1 MSSNDFE
8 GEKSGPSRPSRL
20 RSAAPGATL
29 SAVTSPPHWSRLLP
43 GLAVA
48 LAVALAG
55 QGLHL
60 AQERLVGRAVLDA
73 LVLAILLG
81 MTVRAVRPLPEGWAP
96 GVAFA
101 AKTLL
106 EIAIVLLGAS
116 VDFREVARGGP
127 ALVAGIAFT
136 VAATLVVGS
145 WIGRRAGLE
154 PKHALLVAFGNAIC
168 GNSAIAALAPV
179 IGARREHVA
188 SAIAFTAV
196 LGVAVVVGL
205 PFLIPVAHLSEYQYG
220 IVAGLTVYA
229 VPQVLAAAFPVS
241 ALSGQVGTLVKLVR
255 VLFLGPVLVGFSLA
269 EGRRAAREGGGSGRI
284 RILTVLPW
292 FVMGFVLLA
301 VLRTTGTLPTALA
314 VPLRAGSHWLTL
326 VAMAALGLGVDVRGL
341 RHVGR
346 PVVLTVLA
354 SLALLVTCSLTVARL
369 AAR

>member
-1 MSSNDFE
+1 MPGDRSI
-8 GEKSGPSRPSRL
+8 SRL
-20 RSAAPGATL
+20 APGI
-29 SAVTSPPHWSRLLP
+29 
-43 GLAVA
+43 AVA
-48 LAVALAG
+48 LAVALLGEA
-55 QGLHL
+55 LHL
-60 AQERLVGRAVLDA
+60 AQLRAGRLILDA

-81 MTVRAVRPLPEGWAP
+81 MAVRSIRPLPEGWAL
-96 GVAFA
+96 GIAFA

-106 EIAIVLLGAS
+106 ELAIVLLGAS

-127 ALVAGIAFT
+127 LLVVGIGLT
-136 VAATLVVGS
+136 VAATLVLGA

-179 IGARREHVA
+179 IGAKREHVA

-205 PFLIPVAHLSEYQYG
+205 PFLVPVAHLSDYQYG
-220 IVAGLTVYA
+220 VVAGLTVYA

-255 VLFLGPVLVGFSLA
+255 VLFLGPVLVAFSVMA
-269 EGRRAAREGGGSGRI
+269 RREERRTPGGGAPPRFEL
-284 RILTVLPW
+284 LTLLPW
-292 FVMGFVLLA
+292 FVIGFVLLS
-301 VLRTTGTLPTALA
+301 VLRTAGVLPAA
-314 VPLRAGSHWLTL
+314 EAAPLRTASHWLTL

-346 PVVLTVLA
+346 PVVLTVVA
-354 SLALLVTCSLTVARL
+354 SLALLLAMSLGVAKV
-369 AAR
+369 AGP

>member
-1 MSSNDFE
+1 MHEQLST
-8 GEKSGPSRPSRL
+8 RHL
-20 RSAAPGATL
+20 APGI
-29 SAVTSPPHWSRLLP
+29 
-43 GLAVA
+43 AVA
-48 LAVALAG
+48 LGVALLAEL
-55 QGLHL
+55 LHL
-60 AQERLVGRAVLDA
+60 AQMRAGHLILDA

-81 MTVRAVRPLPEGWAP
+81 MAIRSLRPLPAGWAP
-96 GVAFA
+96 GIAFS

-116 VDFREVARGGP
+116 VDFREVARGG
-127 ALVAGIAFT
+127 ATLVAGIGLT

-179 IGARREHVA
+179 IGAKREHVA

-196 LGVAVVVGL
+196 LGVLVVVGL
-205 PFLIPVAHLSEYQYG
+205 PFLMPVAHLSTYQYG
-220 IVAGLTVYA
+220 VVAGLTVYS

-255 VLFLGPVLVGFSLA
+255 VLFLGPMLVGLSLMA
-269 EGRRAAREGGGSGRI
+269 RRDARQAAGAGAPRFEL
-284 RILTVLPW
+284 LTLLPW
-292 FVMGFVLLA
+292 FVIGFVLLSM
-301 VLRTTGTLPTALA
+301 LRTLGALPAAQAAPFRTA
-314 VPLRAGSHWLTL
+314 SHWLTL

-346 PVVLTVLA
+346 PVVLTVVV
-354 SLALLVTCSLTVARL
+354 SLLVLLLLSVGVAKLTGR
-369 AAR
+369 

>member
-1 MSSNDFE
+1 MLE
-8 GEKSGPSRPSRL
+8 GRSISRL
-20 RSAAPGATL
+20 APGI
-29 SAVTSPPHWSRLLP
+29 
-43 GLAVA
+43 AVA
-48 LAVALAG
+48 LAVALLGEA
-55 QGLHL
+55 LHL
-60 AQERLVGRAVLDA
+60 AQVRAGHLILDA

-81 MTVRAVRPLPEGWAP
+81 MAIRSVRALPDSWAP
-96 GVAFA
+96 GIAFS

-127 ALVAGIAFT
+127 LLVVGIGFA
-136 VAATLVVGS
+136 VAATLVVGT

-205 PFLIPVAHLSEYQYG
+205 PFLVPVAHLSNYQYG
-220 IVAGLTVYA
+220 VVAGLTVYA

-255 VLFLGPVLVGFSLA
+255 VLFLGPVLVAFSVMA
-269 EGRRAAREGGGSGRI
+269 RREERRAPGTGAPRFDL
-284 RILTVLPW
+284 LTLLPW
-292 FVMGFVLLA
+292 FVIGFVLLS
-301 VLRTTGTLPTALA
+301 VLRTVGVLPAA
-314 VPLRAGSHWLTL
+314 EAAPLRTASHWLTL

-346 PVVLTVLA
+346 PVILTVIA
-354 SLALLVTCSLTVARL
+354 SLVLLLGLSLGVAKV
-369 AAR
+369 AGH

>member
-1 MSSNDFE
+1 MPADNAIH
-8 GEKSGPSRPSRL
+8 RL
-20 RSAAPGATL
+20 APG
-29 SAVTSPPHWSRLLP
+29 V
-43 GLAVA
+43 AVA
-48 LAVALAG
+48 LAVALLGEA
-55 QGLHL
+55 LHL
-60 AQERLVGRAVLDA
+60 AQVRAGHLILDA

-81 MTVRAVRPLPEGWAP
+81 MAVRSFRPLPARWEP
-96 GVAFA
+96 GIAFS

-127 ALVAGIAFT
+127 VLVVGIGLT
-136 VAATLVVGS
+136 VGATLVVGT
-145 WIGRRAGLE
+145 WIGRLAGLE

-179 IGARREHVA
+179 IGAKREHVA

-205 PFLIPVAHLSEYQYG
+205 PFLVPVAHLSNYQYG
-220 IVAGLTVYA
+220 VVAGLTVYA

-255 VLFLGPVLVGFSLA
+255 VLFLGPVLVGFSVMA
-269 EGRRAAREGGGSGRI
+269 RRDERRVAGAGAAPRFQL
-284 RILTVLPW
+284 LTLLPW
-292 FVMGFVLLA
+292 FVIGFVLLSL
-301 VLRTTGTLPTALA
+301 LRTAGVLPAA
-314 VPLRAGSHWLTL
+314 EAAPLRTASHWLTL

-354 SLALLVTCSLTVARL
+354 SLAVMLGLSLGVAKL
-369 AAR
+369 AGH

>member
-1 MSSNDFE
+1 VTRF
-8 GEKSGPSRPSRL
+8 PSP
-20 RSAAPGATL
+20 T
-29 SAVTSPPHWSRLLP
+29 RLLP

-48 LAVALAG
+48 VGVALLGEA
-55 QGLHL
+55 LHL
-60 AQERLVGRAVLDA
+60 AQQRAGHVVLDA

-81 MTVRAVRPLPEGWAP
+81 MGIRTAWTLPERLAP
-96 GVAFA
+96 GIAFA

-127 ALVAGIAFT
+127 VLALGIAGT
-136 VAATLVVGS
+136 VLGTLAVGS

-179 IGARREHVA
+179 IGAKREHVA

-205 PFLIPVAHLSEYQYG
+205 PFLIPVAHLSNYQYG
-220 IVAGLTVYA
+220 VVAGLTVYA

-241 ALSGQVGTLVKLVR
+241 ALSGEVGTLVKLVR
-255 VLFLGPVLVGFSLA
+255 VLFLGPVLVAFSVLA
-269 EGRRAAREGGGSGRI
+269 HRAERRTAEPGAASRFAL
-284 RILTVLPW
+284 LTLLPW
-292 FVMGFVLLA
+292 FVIGFVLLSA
-301 VLRTTGTLPTALA
+301 LRTVGALPAA
-314 VPLRAGSHWLTL
+314 EAAPLRTASHWLTL
-326 VAMAALGLGVDVRGL
+326 VAMAALGLGVDVRGM

-346 PVVLTVLA
+346 PVVVTVGA
-354 SLALLVTCSLTVARL
+354 SLVLLLGLSLAVAKVVGG
-369 AAR
+369 

>member
-1 MSSNDFE
+1 MIGD
-8 GEKSGPSRPSRL
+8 RPIARL
-20 RSAAPGATL
+20 APGI
-29 SAVTSPPHWSRLLP
+29 
-43 GLAVA
+43 AVA
-48 LAVALAG
+48 LAVALLGEA
-55 QGLHL
+55 LHL
-60 AQERLVGRAVLDA
+60 AQARAGRLVLDA

-81 MTVRAVRPLPEGWAP
+81 MAIRSLRPLPDRWAP
-96 GVAFA
+96 GIAFS

-116 VDFREVARGGP
+116 VDFREVLRGG
-127 ALVAGIAFT
+127 LTLLAGIGLT
-136 VAATLVVGS
+136 VAATLVVGA
-145 WIGRRAGLE
+145 WIGRLAGLE

-205 PFLIPVAHLSEYQYG
+205 PLLIPMAHLSNYEYG
-220 IVAGLTVYA
+220 VVAGLTVYA

-255 VLFLGPVLVGFSLA
+255 VLFLGPVLVGVSVMARREQRREPGVDTTARLA
-269 EGRRAAREGGGSGRI
+269 L
-284 RILTVLPW
+284 LTLLPW
-292 FVMGFVLLA
+292 FVIGFVLLSVA
-301 VLRTTGTLPTALA
+301 RTAGLVPAAQASPLRT
-314 VPLRAGSHWLTL
+314 VSHWLTL
-326 VAMAALGLGVDVRGL
+326 LAMAALGLGVDIRAL

-354 SLALLVTCSLTVARL
+354 SLALLLVLSLGVAKL
-369 AAR
+369 TGS

>member
-1 MSSNDFE
+1 MSE
-8 GEKSGPSRPSRL
+8 GHSIPRL
-20 RSAAPGATL
+20 APGI
-29 SAVTSPPHWSRLLP
+29 
-43 GLAVA
+43 AVA
-48 LAVALAG
+48 LAVALLGEA
-55 QGLHL
+55 LHL
-60 AQERLVGRAVLDA
+60 AQVRVGHLILDA

-81 MTVRAVRPLPEGWAP
+81 MAIRSLRPLPDAWAP
-96 GVAFA
+96 GIAFS

-127 ALVAGIAFT
+127 LLVVGIGLT

-145 WIGRRAGLE
+145 WIGRLAGLE

-205 PFLIPVAHLSEYQYG
+205 PFLVPVAHLTDYQYG
-220 IVAGLTVYA
+220 VVAGLTVYA

-255 VLFLGPVLVGFSLA
+255 VLFLGPVLVGFSLMA
-269 EGRRAAREGGGSGRI
+269 RREERRAPAAGAPPRFEL
-284 RILTVLPW
+284 LTLLPW
-292 FVMGFVLLA
+292 FVIGFVLLS
-301 VLRTTGTLPTALA
+301 VLRTVGVLPAA
-314 VPLRAGSHWLTL
+314 EAAPLRTASHWLTL

-346 PVVLTVLA
+346 PVILTVLA
-354 SLALLVTCSLTVARL
+354 SLALLLVLSLGVAKVARH
-369 AAR
+369 

>member
-1 MSSNDFE
+1 MQQDH
-8 GEKSGPSRPSRL
+8 PTLRL
-20 RSAAPGATL
+20 APGI
-29 SAVTSPPHWSRLLP
+29 
-43 GLAVA
+43 AVA
-48 LAVALAG
+48 LGVALLG
-55 QGLHL
+55 ESLHL
-60 AQERLVGRAVLDA
+60 AQARAGHVVLDA

-81 MTVRAVRPLPEGWAP
+81 MTLRALRPLRTSWEP
-96 GVAFA
+96 GIAFS

-127 ALVAGIAFT
+127 ALAAGIGLT
-136 VAATLVVGS
+136 VALTLLVGS

-205 PFLIPVAHLSEYQYG
+205 PFLIPVAHLSNYQYG

-255 VLFLGPVLVGFSLA
+255 VLFLGPVLVAFSVLGHRQARGRA
-269 EGRRAAREGGGSGRI
+269 EAGTARLQL
-284 RILTVLPW
+284 LTILPW
-292 FVMGFVLLA
+292 FVVGFLVCSA
-301 VLRTTGTLPTALA
+301 LRTTGALPAA
-314 VPLRAGSHWLTL
+314 VAAPLRTASHWLTL
-326 VAMAALGLGVDVRGL
+326 VAMAALGLGVDIRGL

-346 PVVLTVLA
+346 PVVLTVAA
-354 SLALLVTCSLTVARL
+354 SLVMLLGLSLSVAKL
-369 AAR
+369 AGR